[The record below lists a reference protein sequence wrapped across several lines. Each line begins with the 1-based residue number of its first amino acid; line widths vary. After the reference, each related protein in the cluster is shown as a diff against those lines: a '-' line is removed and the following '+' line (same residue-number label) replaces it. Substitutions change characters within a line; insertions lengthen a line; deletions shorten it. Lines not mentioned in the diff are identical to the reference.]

1 MRWYSERRNNM
12 GIWAMTGVIVYKSLW
27 WIIPGVGYI
36 IAIAI
41 TDKEA

>member
-1 MRWYSERRNNM
+1 MS
-12 GIWAMTGVIVYKSLW
+12 IWAMTAIIVYKSLW